1 MKFSPLL
8 LLALFPLFSGCA
20 STMKG
25 PTPAQVSAA
34 TFDPVPADIEAR
46 IKAQYG
52 VMLKDPYSA
61 QYQFGVARKAYIQVG
76 SSKKVFGYIIPVIV
90 NARNSYGGYTG
101 GQLYHWAW
109 AEGNLY
115 NATNTVKFG
124 GAVMLP

>member
-1 MKFSPLL
+1 MKFALC
-8 LLALFPLFSGCA
+8 LALTLALAGCA
-20 STMKG
+20 TSIRK
-25 PTPAQVSAA
+25 PAPEVVAA
-34 TFDPVPADIEAR
+34 AKFDPVPADIEAR

-61 QYQFGVARKAYIQVG
+61 QYQFGQARKAYFQA
-76 SSKKVFGYIIPVIV
+76 STSKQTFGYIIPVIV

-109 AEGNLY
+109 ADGNLY